1 MTFRNSFVFV
11 KNADSLLMTMPIF
24 FPAHIPL
31 VPLRRP
37 YNVKQAS
44 LHRPQHLVT
53 FNVDLDV
60 STAGFTV

>member
-1 MTFRNSFVFV
+1 
-11 KNADSLLMTMPIF
+11 MTMPIF

-44 LHRPQHLVT
+44 LHKPQHLVT

-60 STAGFTV
+60 STAGLTV